1 MSQNAIEIYVR
12 SSPLGSDVGIH
23 WRNVSKDE
31 QPMEEPE
38 ILKSRIVTKDN
49 GKKATINALIND
61 TKPSIVLARYE
72 NKILLEV
79 TGLEAS
85 EERSS
90 QLGRRITEVVLW
102 VGDASAEV
110 EAQLRKLAACAMLGS
125 RNKDSTFL
133 KVIRNA
139 IRFENLDD
147 FRVDQVAI
155 GQIPANPEAYVEFSL
170 SSPLEQ
176 SDPSV
181 WCSPDVITRNEHL
194 QSLAQQIS
202 QTSLPDTDKPVVV
215 VAEFKDECLEYK
227 GNIWKAPIQPMEAIA
242 SAPDEIETEK
252 KTLPVQPETKSFS
265 TTRIIILGITT
276 AIAALAIILM
286 SLQLRPPV
294 ETNPG
299 LTTPQP
305 NPTSSSL
312 PKTATEPTSKVL
324 TGSLKM
330 IPGVN
335 SVIEKIASPMETD
348 LEGFK
353 TIRKSPTFPQH

>member
-1 MSQNAIEIYVR
+1 MSQNSIEIYVR
-12 SSPLGSDVGIH
+12 SSPLGPVGIH
-23 WRNVSKDE
+23 WRNVSKDG

-38 ILKSRIVTKDN
+38 ILKSRIITRDN
-49 GKKATINALIND
+49 GKKATINSLIND
-61 TKPSIVLARYE
+61 TKPSIVFARYE

-85 EERSS
+85 EKRSS

-110 EAQLRKLAACAMLGS
+110 EAQLRKLAACAMLGI
-125 RNKDSTFL
+125 RDKDSTFL

-147 FRVDQVAI
+147 FRVDQGVI
-155 GQIPANPEAYVEFSL
+155 GQLPANPEAYVEFSL
-170 SSPLEQ
+170 SSPLER
-176 SDPSV
+176 SDLSV
-181 WCSPDVITRNEHL
+181 WSSPDVITKNEHL

-227 GNIWKAPIQPMEAIA
+227 GNIWKAPIQPMEVIA
-242 SAPDEIETEK
+242 SVPEEIEPEK
-252 KTLPVQPETKSFS
+252 KTLPVQPETKSFP
-265 TTRIIILGITT
+265 TIRIIILGITT
-276 AIAALAIILM
+276 AIAALVIIAM
-286 SLQLRPPV
+286 SFQLKPSV

-305 NPTSSSL
+305 TPTSSSTPNTTIGPTSNVL
-312 PKTATEPTSKVL
+312 TEP
-324 TGSLKM
+324 LKI

-335 SVIEKIASPMETD
+335 SAIEEIASPMETN
-348 LEGFK
+348 LKEFK
-353 TIRKSPTFPQH
+353 AAHKSSTSPQN